1 MQNRILKAV
10 FLLTMLF
17 VGMTN
22 ATMCWSQNMAVMDQL
37 KEDPRRGYGNDYP
50 YRHTDD
56 VKLTKAPKGYKAFY
70 ISHYARHGSRYYWNA
85 FMYKEID
92 SLLKVA
98 HEKHLLTAEG
108 EAFREKFIAA
118 KDELQAGVSELS
130 DLGWQQHQGIARTMY
145 NNFTEV
151 FEKGGNVMA
160 ISSLSGRCVL
170 SMSAFCQEQSQQH
183 TAYSML
189 PGRLSMQ
196 DTQRLTPATC
206 W

>member
-10 FLLTMLF
+10 FLLAMLF
-17 VGMTN
+17 AGMMN

-183 TAYSML
+183 TADILCSQE
-189 PGRLSMQ
+189 GSQCKTHR
-196 DTQRLTPATC
+196 D
-206 W
+206 